1 MPFAEESIYAE
12 LARIGKVLA
21 SPVRLRLL
29 DLLDQR
35 EHTVEELA
43 EASGVPLKNTSA
55 QLQQLRAAHLVTAT
69 KEGTR
74 VRYRLAD
81 RQVSEFLGRLQD
93 FAEERLA
100 DLRGAVA
107 EHLGDPAILEP
118 VTAEELRARLD
129 DPETMILDVRSSAE
143 YAAGHLPGA
152 VSLPES
158 RLREELGKLPVHVEI
173 IAYCQG
179 PYCVV
184 SPRAVELLRH
194 RGYRARPLAGGMTR
208 WNRTGHPVEGVV
220 LRHNNDAG

>member
-1 MPFAEESIYAE
+1 MPFAEEPIYAE

-81 RQVSEFLGRLQD
+81 RQVSEFLGRLQL
-93 FAEERLA
+93 AEERLA

-152 VSLPES
+152 VSLRAS
-158 RLREELGKLPVHVEI
+158 RLREELGKLPGHVEI

-194 RGYRARPLAGGMTR
+194 RVWSRPLAGGIKTR